1 MTTTQ
6 PVRGGLV
13 ATLTGPLERRA
24 QAGPTS
30 AAIVL
35 EALLGGTPTYVDDA
49 AELRMG
55 RLAAAAGILVVAV
68 GLAAGLVTLT
78 GLAPAAGTV
87 FQGGLGLGVI
97 LVAFG
102 FLAMRSTAVPV
113 FSVGPRGVVL
123 GARQGDTFVTE
134 VVPWGEIAAVVVFGP
149 TGHNQSGGRLG
160 VRLTAPRGTS
170 PSAYLLR
177 ETRQLRPGEQLAVR
191 EAVARVSPATPVELR
206 PGVTA

>member
-30 AAIVL
+30 ATTVL

-49 AELRMG
+49 AELRIG
-55 RLAAAAGILVVAV
+55 RLAATLGILALAV
-68 GLAAGLVTLT
+68 GLAAGLVALT

-87 FQGGLGLGVI
+87 FQSGLGLGVMF
-97 LVAFG
+97 VAAG
-102 FLAMRSTAVPV
+102 FVLMHSTAAPV

-123 GARQGDTFVTE
+123 GSREGDTFVTE

-149 TGHNQSGGRLG
+149 TGHNQTGGRLG

-170 PSAYLLR
+170 SSPYLLR

-191 EAVARVSPATPVELR
+191 EAVAEVSPATPVELR